1 MCISL
6 HCLHLPSLLHS
17 RYLDYNNISVVH
29 KFDFLGLRG
38 VEHIYLSHSGITDI
52 QSTPFVNLTKLEELH
67 INGNELED
75 EDVAH
80 GAFNSS
86 GAIGYMDLTD
96 NHLTRI
102 PILDGK
108 QFSHLYQLDLGYNR
122 ISYIGPEHLRN
133 KTALSALILKGN
145 PIRDM
150 DDEVFSES
158 PQISDLNLDGT
169 KIRRLPKM
177 TYLPRLS
184 DLHIVS
190 GSLEEFPED
199 LCTTNPRLVII
210 EATQNNIRR
219 VPNLSGCKKLISLTL
234 DHNQI
239 TEITAGV
246 FRNLTK
252 LDILRLDHNQITTIA
267 PGAFNDFRVMKTLT
281 LYHNMIGGIPT
292 GLFKYMTALRKLNMG
307 FNRIRKLEEN
317 VFVNNTLLHWLW
329 LNNNEIKSVHS
340 KAFPYLPYLEL
351 LNMSSNNFCSLDFP
365 PGGFPSL
372 HTLGLE
378 QLWCLHNVPN
388 PHEMPSAQ
396 KLYYT
401 YAYHCCLWE
410 STLNNEVYQNFT
422 EEEEAPTTVAPNL
435 LEEVTLPPNVIP
447 TLYEAPFNPKCTE
460 NSNSEATSRATDV
473 LTALNVNYTIIWEG
487 NCNFRIEVHPSTG
500 LSPGDLNRLN
510 TGTTT
515 TGPEIIGT
523 SNEEVFQGLSNLR
536 AHHVSGTLRNIQWQ
550 QIECYPRPNP
560 LNPCDNL
567 LDPWPIRVAIWAVWV
582 LTLLGNVAILFIMIA
597 AREKMEAS
605 QLFICVLAFS
615 NTLLGVYLAFI
626 AMVDI
631 RTLGERSFYQSALE
645 WQKGSGCQTAG
656 FLAIFSSQLS
666 VYSLV
671 ALTLERLH
679 AAATTSYMNDR
690 KKLRGAVALVI
701 VGVVYASVLAMLPL
715 SGIGVNAYDQVG
727 ICLPF
732 VTESESDRSYILL
745 ILTLNLFGIFIAT
758 AALLLVFLSL
768 FRPSLSRSK
777 RWQIVRNASKLS
789 LLIIVTFICWLPM
802 SVVGYSATVS
812 KSLISAEES
821 KYFIVFVFPISALMT
836 PVIYAVIARS
846 FRKNIWWIVKCCP
859 SKSKGQAQDLTL
871 RLVPRQTTSTPTSL
885 ISDLPRGQSPR
896 SLTGEEMRVLRQSR
910 RSNSYSVQFDPTFVQ
925 RSVPASPGLA
935 PRMGRRSSLP
945 AVFGS
950 AIADRVGSIGAG
962 GTNGPSI
969 QTSQLPFRMAPSLLA
984 TLNSMPNLPE
994 ESEDGDT
1001 VLETEFNGED
1011 SAPDA
1016 STARKLSTVPEAD
1029 EGDMEGE
1036 GSRTWTAEQSTESRV
1051 DIREL
1056 PSVTNELRDDASVES
1071 DDSDDYHNALD
1082 FSSTREFR
1090 DISPMR
1096 FAYRRTASDISMFAV
1111 RSCVTSPV
1119 ASEAPPFPL
1128 DLKQQKP
1135 QLALPGTSDMSQES
1149 NTLISTDVCTCST
1162 AVDSVYCPN
1171 CHSQTYTH
1179 HPLSPTYSCS
1189 PPPNFLPPKP
1199 SHRLLSTDEASEIR
1213 GSPYPL
1219 LSESPA
1225 SSANSSARQ
1234 QKSRFTYAKLRERLS
1249 PLCPG
1254 SVATGTKTG
1263 AVENGGVSGSRYQI
1277 INPNFN
1283 AYCSVHSSETDV

>member
-1 MCISL
+1 MS
-6 HCLHLPSLLHS
+6 SLLTCFHIPHRC

-29 KFDFLGLRG
+29 KFDFLDLRG
-38 VEHIYLSHSGITDI
+38 VEYIYLSHSGIAEI
-52 QSTPFVNLTKLEELH
+52 QSTPFVNLTRLKELH

-75 EDVAH
+75 EDVVH

-86 GAIGYMDLTD
+86 GAISYIDLTD
-96 NHLTRI
+96 NRLTRI

-133 KTALSALILKGN
+133 KTTLSALILKGN
-145 PIRDM
+145 PISNM

-158 PQISDLNLDGT
+158 PRISDLNLDGT

-177 TYLPRLS
+177 IYLPRLT

-210 EATQNNIRR
+210 EATQNNIQH
-219 VPNLSGCKKLISLTL
+219 VPKLAGCSKLISLTL

-239 TEITAGV
+239 TEITAGA
-246 FRNLTK
+246 FRGLK
-252 LDILRLDHNQITTIA
+252 QLDILRLDHNQITTIA
-267 PGAFNDFRVMKTLT
+267 PSAFDDFRVMKTLT
-281 LYHNMIGGIPT
+281 LYHNMINWIPT
-292 GLFKYMTALRKLNMG
+292 GLFRYMTALRKLNMA
-307 FNRIRKLEEN
+307 FNRIKKLEEN

-329 LNNNEIKSVHS
+329 LNNNEINSVHP
-340 KAFPYLPYLEL
+340 KAFSSMPYLEL
-351 LNMSSNNFCSLDFP
+351 LNMSSNSFCSLRFP

-372 HTLGLE
+372 HTLALE

-410 STLNNEVYQNFT
+410 STLNTEVYQNYT
-422 EEEEAPTTVAPNL
+422 DEEAPTTVAPEL
-435 LEEVTLPPNVIP
+435 LKPVTLPPNVIP
-447 TLYEAPFNPKCTE
+447 TLHVSPFNPDCKESSNTE
-460 NSNSEATSRATDV
+460 TTSRITDI
-473 LTALNVNYTIIWEG
+473 LAALDINYTIVWEA
-487 NCNFRIEVHPSTG
+487 NCRFRIETQQPIG
-500 LSPGDLNRLN
+500 LSPGDLERLS

-515 TGPEIIGT
+515 TGPDIIGT
-523 SNEEVFQGLSNLR
+523 SSEEAFQGLNNLR
-536 AHHVSGTLRNIQWQ
+536 AHHVSRTLRNIQWQ

-567 LDPWPIRVAIWAVWV
+567 LDPWPIRIAIWAVWV
-582 LTLLGNVAILFIMIA
+582 LTLLGNMAILFIMIA

-679 AAATTSYMNDR
+679 AAATTSYVDDR

-701 VGVVYASVLAMLPL
+701 LGVVYSSVLAMLPL

-745 ILTLNLFGIFIAT
+745 ILTLNLFGIFIAI

-789 LLIIVTFICWLPM
+789 LLIVVAFICWLPM
-802 SVVGYSATVS
+802 SIIGYSATVS
-812 KSLISAEES
+812 ESLITAEES

-846 FRKNIWWIVKCCP
+846 FRKNIWWIVTCCQ
-859 SKSKGQAQDLTL
+859 SKSKGQAQDLSL

-896 SLTGEEMRVLRQSR
+896 SLTGEELRVLRQSR

-935 PRMGRRSSLP
+935 PRTGRRSSLP

-950 AIADRVGSIGAG
+950 AIADRVGSCSIG

-969 QTSQLPFRMAPSLLA
+969 QTYQLPFRMAPSLLA
-984 TLNSMPNLPE
+984 TLTSLPNLPE
-994 ESEDGDT
+994 ESEEGDT
-1001 VLETEFNGED
+1001 VSETGFNGED
-1011 SAPDA
+1011 STPDA
-1016 STARKLSTVPEAD
+1016 STARKLSTVPEVD
-1029 EGDMEGE
+1029 EGEMEGE
-1036 GSRTWTAEQSTESRV
+1036 GPRTDSTENSTESRV

-1071 DDSDDYHNALD
+1071 DESDDYHNALD
-1082 FSSTREFR
+1082 FPSTREFR

-1111 RSCVTSPV
+1111 RSYVTSPV

-1128 DLKQQKP
+1128 DLKQPKP
-1135 QLALPGTSDMSQES
+1135 QLALPTSDMSQES

-1179 HPLSPTYSCS
+1179 DPLSPAYSSS
-1189 PPPNFLPPKP
+1189 PPPNFPPPKP
-1199 SHRLLSTDEASEIR
+1199 THRLLSTDEASETR

-1219 LSESPA
+1219 LSQSPG
-1225 SSANSSARQ
+1225 SSANSSTLQ
-1234 QKSRFTYAKLRERLS
+1234 QKSRFMYTKLRERLS
-1249 PLCPG
+1249 PLCP
-1254 SVATGTKTG
+1254 SNTATSMKAS
-1263 AVENGGVSGSRYQI
+1263 AVENGGPTSCRYQI

-1283 AYCSVHSSETDV
+1283 AHCSMHSSETDV